1 MTFCVTR
8 VVTDDL
14 VVFVLLPRI
23 SVREVQ
29 KMYLSILKMNHYV
42 D

>member
-1 MTFCVTR
+1 MTFCVTG

-29 KMYLSILKMNHYV
+29 KRIYQSLKMNHYV